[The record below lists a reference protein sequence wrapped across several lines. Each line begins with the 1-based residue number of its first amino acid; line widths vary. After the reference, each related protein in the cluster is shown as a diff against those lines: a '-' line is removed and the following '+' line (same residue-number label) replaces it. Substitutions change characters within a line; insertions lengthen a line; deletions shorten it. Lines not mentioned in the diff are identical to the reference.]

1 MSLRRCAAALF
12 VAITLACSLSLA
24 PMPAWS
30 DAREGASVSG
40 RAFEEHIQTLLEEKG
55 YRIIPRRDWN
65 EAILYRE
72 ENPRIVV
79 LDAPYRSIYG
89 HRAHIEFLLIAGERQ
104 ILIETKHQSSSGSVD
119 EKLPYVYMNALA
131 NMPDREFVLVLS
143 GDGWKD
149 GAIEWAEARGADTE
163 GFDVFRPEAFERWLE
178 AEL

>member
-1 MSLRRCAAALF
+1 MSHPRWTACIAAIAF
-12 VAITLACSLSLA
+12 VCTLTLS
-24 PMPAWS
+24 PMPAWP

-40 RAFEEHIQTLLEEKG
+40 REFEDRIQTLLEERG

-72 ENPRIVV
+72 EDPRIVV

-89 HRAHIEFLLIAGERQ
+89 HRTHIEFLLIAGERQ
-104 ILIETKHQSSSGSVD
+104 ILIETKHQASSGSVD

-149 GAIEWAEARGADTE
+149 GAIAWAEARGADTE
-163 GFDVFRPEAFERWLE
+163 GFDVFRPEAFESWLE